1 MTWDLTNYERMDDMG
16 YRSDVHAL
24 FYTTTKEEWPV
35 LKLYM
40 EENFPKYETLELKY
54 VEGKRLWGYEMVC
67 EHVKWYES
75 YEDVQVFYAFKRK
88 YGALIDEQ
96 EEGKKWKFEFVR
108 IGEELEDVE
117 QEQHDSSYVLS
128 VSRCIEADY

>member
-1 MTWDLTNYERMDDMG
+1 MTWDLTEYERMDDMG

-24 FYTTTKEEWPV
+24 FYTTRKEDLPV

-40 EENFPKYETLELKY
+40 EENFPKYETLGLKEI
-54 VEGKRLWGYEMVC
+54 EGKHLWGYEMVL

-75 YEDVQVFYAFKRK
+75 YDDVKAFDEFKRK

-96 EEGKKWKFEFVR
+96 EDGKKWKFEFVR
-108 IGEELEDVE
+108 IGEETDDVE

-128 VSRCIEADY
+128 VCRSIEADY

>member
-24 FYTTTKEEWPV
+24 FYTTRKEDWPM
-35 LKLYM
+35 LKLYVDENLPKDVM
-40 EENFPKYETLELKY
+40 FALEEI
-54 VEGKRLWGYEMVC
+54 EGKHLWGYEMVL
-67 EHVKWYES
+67 EDVKWYES
-75 YEDVQVFYAFKRK
+75 YEYVKAFEAFKTK
-88 YGALIDEQ
+88 YRALIDEQ

-108 IGEELEDVE
+108 IGEETDDVE

-128 VSRCIEADY
+128 VRRSIEADY